1 MYWLVYLALSL
12 AATVSVDIFD
22 NADGEW
28 IAPGYSISEDI
39 LINPFDYVTNI
50 KNDPKNIACH
60 AFFVDTED
68 GEMWRVIMVGS
79 NRMVVLQEN
88 RENPMVVDFPF
99 DAYGAVY
106 SRGGRFVI
114 IRDGELNTA
123 DEALHIDID
132 NNIVRSFDPTPDG
145 QQCGLFLSDNGTV
158 AGMGTDIIVDFSQ
171 DLSTAT
177 VRHYDE
183 TYLRFHCTS
192 AYDEIIVAENA
203 YSRPREIVAFDWDGN
218 ELWTV
223 NTGDRTV
230 NYALTVSPNGSKIGV
245 SFARSGAMIIDVD
258 DGRIF
263 WESTDAIHTSRVVF
277 SPDAY
282 SAAYPAS
289 MLAGVYPYNFV
300 VLSADENDSF
310 AERNWYTASPMW
322 HDLVPRYID
331 NNRNILFIAYK
342 TESVLSRYCLSILEK
357 LIWTSEPIK
366 LDECSFQSI
375 GNTFNLDWDLRC
387 PVAVLSKSD
396 TELIYHSQEGIRIM
410 TIVTDG
416 VE

>member
-1 MYWLVYLALSL
+1 MYCIVYLAISL
-12 AATVSVDIFD
+12 ATTVSVDILD

-183 TYLRFHCTS
+183 TYLRFHCSS

-218 ELWTV
+218 ELWTA

-230 NYALTVSPNGSKIGV
+230 VDPLAVSLDGTRIGV
-245 SFARSGAMIIDVD
+245 SFARSGAMIIDGD
-258 DGRIF
+258 DGRIL
-263 WESTDAIHTSRVVF
+263 WEGFNGLQTSRIVF
-277 SPDAY
+277 SPDAS
-282 SAAYPAS
+282 SAAFPAS
-289 MLAGVYPYNFV
+289 MSTGEFPYNFIA
-300 VLSADENDSF
+300 LSFNEDDSF
-310 AERNWYTASPMW
+310 AERNWYMASSIW
-322 HDLVPRYID
+322 HALVPRYID
-331 NNRNILFIAYK
+331 NNRNTLFYACK
-342 TESVLSRYCLSILEK
+342 NESVLFRYCLCISGE
-357 LIWTSEPIK
+357 LIW
-366 LDECSFQSI
+366 
-375 GNTFNLDWDLRC
+375 
-387 PVAVLSKSD
+387 V
-396 TELIYHSQEGIRIM
+396 
-410 TIVTDG
+410 
-416 VE
+416 

>member
-1 MYWLVYLALSL
+1 MYCIVYLALSL
-12 AATVSVDIFD
+12 ATTVSVDILD

-218 ELWTV
+218 ELWTS

-230 NYALTVSPNGSKIGV
+230 VDPLAVSLDGTRIGV
-245 SFARSGAMIIDVD
+245 SFARSGAMIIDGD
-258 DGRIF
+258 DGRIL
-263 WESTDAIHTSRVVF
+263 WEGFNGLQTSRIVF
-277 SPDAY
+277 SPDAS
-282 SAAYPAS
+282 SAAFPAS
-289 MLAGVYPYNFV
+289 MSTGKLPYNFIA
-300 VLSADENDSF
+300 LSVNEDDSY
-310 AERNWYTASPMW
+310 AERNWYLALSTW
-322 HDLVPRYID
+322 HALVPRYVND
-331 NNRNILFIAYK
+331 NYLILFTAYK
-342 TESVLSRYCLSILEK
+342 TESVLRRYSLSTSEE

-375 GNTFNLDWDLRC
+375 GNTFNLDLDLRS
-387 PVAVLSKSD
+387 PVTILSKSD